1 MKDRR
6 TRRILVPGLVA
17 VAVMVIAT
25 ACGAAASTSS
35 DVTSQ
40 PASSGPG
47 GGVAAPSTAP
57 SGGAAA
63 LAPAP
68 GDQAAPAAADAVLAR
83 GKEIFEKTAGGVGC
97 AACHGMDGKGSS
109 CIGAPAN
116 RGADEA
122 TVRKALATVQ
132 MMSIV
137 KLTDDEIKA
146 VVAYLAVLGKQP

>member
-6 TRRILVPGLVA
+6 TRRILAPGLVA
-17 VAVMVIAT
+17 VAVIVIAT
-25 ACGAAASTSS
+25 ACGGGGSTSL
-35 DVTSQ
+35 DKTSQ
-40 PASSGPG
+40 PTSTVSSSG
-47 GGVAAPSTAP
+47 ATTPSAAP

-63 LAPAP
+63 SAPAP
-68 GDQAAPAAADAVLAR
+68 KDQAAPAATDAVLAR

-122 TVRKALATVQ
+122 TVRKALASVG

-137 KLTDDEIKA
+137 KLNDEEITA